1 VQTSTNQAWAAAFL
15 LERKGSSYKSWR
27 TQFDG
32 IKWFAWDVFEIGTL
46 SCALA
51 KWKMYRNEQSVLNKG
66 FALFILIAGTPLKTT
81 TAPEENCASSLSSP
95 R

>member
-1 VQTSTNQAWAAAFL
+1 
-15 LERKGSSYKSWR
+15 
-27 TQFDG
+27 
-32 IKWFAWDVFEIGTL
+32 
-46 SCALA
+46 
-51 KWKMYRNEQSVLNKG
+51 MYRNEQSVLNKG